1 MIDKREI
8 TPELLVR
15 ITGIL
20 FTKIPF
26 QEVLAGNLS
35 FDGIPKAYIADLMM
49 EDEFFRQAYSKLECE
64 SYAQSIIDYISQ
76 KTAWQTGRSSKQNRS
91 LNVFD
96 LLVQAI
102 QDLLLVENGQ
112 IECSYEQIMFWRML
126 TRQIGEEFP
135 VAARYASWDYVHKQN
150 DRSDFA
156 WPCVS
161 PNNNKHLNLIL
172 HRGIAEHHCHLW
184 GSTPYFHVSW
194 INLMNQLTNS
204 KYINN
209 FQWVTP
215 QTWMDKPYKLPLNEQ
230 RSKAIMQ
237 AQEEEPSVKYG
248 VITQLRAAWIRL
260 YLFERLTGRNSEA
273 LSCADVSDVQD
284 QEKWVSF
291 LLCRDKLQSV
301 LDVYSQIPSEKI
313 DYALNL
319 LPANVKLNSHN
330 YEILI
335 GERWLCYSIFMDYC
349 KPIRQRKLLPQD
361 YNLFFAYILI
371 RTNLRSQMVQNNDL
385 IGFDNFQ
392 RIQRRKNLFAGDPTS
407 DKYLVR
413 LAVNEPLRKKYIKEL
428 EVRITPDVNQ
438 LKRLEQI
445 VNDEDE
451 DNLSLNDRL
460 YYVFHFTK
468 KEERTELDKERN
480 NSQKRMFYRQEKLRK
495 KLMKETR
502 RIIDFRENEPQVA
515 KRVRGI
521 DAASQEIG
529 CRPEVFATV
538 YRRLEDH
545 TVGYDGI
552 LGEYKMLPA
561 LGKTYHVG
569 EDFLDIVDGLRA
581 IDEVIHFLNF
591 DCGDRLGHAIVLG
604 IDVEDWYEKKHR
616 VISISVQDY
625 LDNLAWLYHALN
637 HFVVPDVHAL
647 KERIV
652 SDFEYW
658 FRIVYRNHMRDEEI
672 SRIMACARKE
682 CYEKTNEDHGIY
694 QKHTCHFDIRDY
706 YRAWTLRGDDP
717 SCYSAGYFRKPS
729 PTEVLDPDNYCK
741 VNQQFPAH
749 YEDRYVAEYSL
760 LNFYYQYD
768 EEVRSKGERRIKVDI
783 SDEYVR
789 AVKAIQIEMR
799 YRIARRGISIETNPT
814 SNVLISTFRKYEDH
828 PLLAFYNRG
837 LPVSEQ
843 EEAEC
848 AQLHVSINTDDSGVF
863 YTDLETEYAL
873 IARYVEQIFG
883 DNDRPRFKKADIYA
897 WLNKIRIM
905 GLEQSFRALEFDAI
919 IDE

>member
-8 TPELLVR
+8 TPELLVH

-26 QEVLAGNLS
+26 QSVLTGNLS
-35 FDGIPKAYIADLMM
+35 FNGVPKAYIADLMM
-49 EDEFFRQAYSKLECE
+49 EDEYFRQAYSRLECE

-76 KTAWQTGRSSKQNRS
+76 KTAWQTGRSSIQNKS
-91 LNVFD
+91 LNAFD
-96 LLVQAI
+96 LFLMAI
-102 QDLLLVENGQ
+102 QDLLVVANEQ
-112 IECSYEQIMFWRML
+112 IECCYEQILLWRML
-126 TRQIGEEFP
+126 IRQIGEEYP
-135 VAARYASWDYVHKQN
+135 VSARYAIWDYVHKQN
-150 DRSDFA
+150 DRNDFT

-161 PNNNKHLNLIL
+161 SHNNKHLNLVL

-215 QTWMDKPYKLPLNEQ
+215 QTWMDKSYMLPPNEH
-230 RSKAIMQ
+230 SCKTLMQ
-237 AQEEEPSVKYG
+237 AQDEDPSVKYG
-248 VITQLRAAWIRL
+248 ALTQLRAAWIRL
-260 YLFERLTGRNSEA
+260 YLFERLTGREPEA
-273 LSCADVSDVQD
+273 LTCAEMSYVLD
-284 QEKWVSF
+284 QEKWVQ
-291 LLCRDKLQSV
+291 LILCRDRLQSV
-301 LDVYSQIPSEKI
+301 LDVYSQIPSKKA

-319 LPANVKLNSHN
+319 IPANVKLNSHN

-335 GERWLCYSIFMDYC
+335 GERWLCYTIFMDYC
-349 KPIRQRKLLPQD
+349 KPIKQRKLLPQD

-371 RTNLRSQMVQNNDL
+371 RTNLRSQMVQNNDV

-392 RIQRRKNLFAGDPTS
+392 RIQRRKNLFAGDPNS

-413 LAVNEPLRKKYIKEL
+413 LAVNEPLRKQYIKEL
-428 EVRITPDVNQ
+428 EVRITPDINQ

-445 VNDEDE
+445 VNDEN
-451 DNLSLNDRL
+451 NLSLNNRL
-460 YYVFHFTK
+460 WYVFHFTK
-468 KEERTELDKERN
+468 KEEQSEIDKVGG

-495 KLMKETR
+495 ILMKETR

-515 KRVRGI
+515 KRVLGI

-529 CRPEVFATV
+529 CRPEVFAIV
-538 YRRLEDH
+538 YRRLGDH
-545 TVGYDGI
+545 TVGYKGI
-552 LGEYKMLPA
+552 GDEREMLPA

-581 IDEVIHFLNF
+581 IDEVIQFLNF

-604 IDVEDWYEKKHR
+604 IDVEDWYKKKHHI
-616 VISISVQDY
+616 ISISIQDY

-637 HFVVPDVHAL
+637 HFVVSDVHAL
-647 KERIV
+647 KEKII

-658 FRIVYRNHMRDEEI
+658 FRIVYRNHIKDEVVN
-672 SRIMACARKE
+672 RIMNSARHE
-682 CYEKTNEDHGIY
+682 CYDKTNEDHGLY
-694 QKHTCHFDIRDY
+694 KEHTCHFDIMAY

-717 SCYSAGYFRKPS
+717 TCYSAGYFRKPS
-729 PTEVLDPDNYCK
+729 PIEALDPDTYCK
-741 VNQQFPAH
+741 VNQQFPPR

-768 EEVRSKGERRIKVDI
+768 REVRSEGERRINVDI
-783 SDEYVR
+783 SEEYVR

-799 YRIARRGISIETNPT
+799 YRLARRGLSIETNPT
-814 SNVLISTFRKYEDH
+814 SNVLTSTFRKYEGH

-873 IARYVEQIFG
+873 IARSVEQIIG
-883 DNDRPRFKKADIYA
+883 DDDRPRFKKADIYE

-905 GLEQSFRALEFDAI
+905 GLEQSFKALEFDI
-919 IDE
+919 ITDK

>member
-20 FTKIPF
+20 FAKIPF
-26 QEVLAGNLS
+26 QEVLAGKLF
-35 FDGIPKAYIADLMM
+35 FDGIPKPYIADLMM
-49 EDEFFRQAYSKLECE
+49 EDEYFRQAYSKMECE

-76 KTAWQTGRSSKQNRS
+76 KIAWQTGGSSRQNRS
-91 LNVFD
+91 LNAFD
-96 LLVQAI
+96 LLLLTI
-102 QDLLLVENGQ
+102 QDLLLVTNEQ
-112 IECSYEQIMFWRML
+112 IKCSYEHVLLWRIL
-126 TRQIGEEFP
+126 ARQIGEEFP
-135 VAARYASWDYVHKQN
+135 VSARYASWDYFHKQN
-150 DRSDFA
+150 ERNDFT

-161 PNNNKHLNLIL
+161 PHNNKHLNLIL

-194 INLMNQLTNS
+194 INLMNQLTNG

-215 QTWMDKPYKLPLNEQ
+215 QTWMDKPYRVNLSEH
-230 RSKAIMQ
+230 RSKAVMQ
-237 AQEEEPSVKYG
+237 TQEEEPSVKYG

-260 YLFERLTGRNSEA
+260 YLFERLTERNSEA
-273 LSCADVSDVQD
+273 LSCADIGDVQD
-284 QEKWVSF
+284 QEKWVKF

-301 LDVYSQIPSEKI
+301 LDVYSQIPSEKV

-319 LPANVKLNSHN
+319 LPTNVNLNSHN

-335 GERWLCYSIFMDYC
+335 GERWLCYGVFMDYC
-349 KPIRQRKLLPQD
+349 KPIRQRKLSIQD
-361 YNLFFAYILI
+361 YNLFFAYVLI
-371 RTNLRSQMVQNNDL
+371 RINLRSQMVQNNDV

-392 RIQRRKNLFAGDPTS
+392 RIQRRKNLFAGDPNS

-428 EVRITPDVNQ
+428 EVRITPDINQ

-445 VNDEDE
+445 VNDED
-451 DNLSLNDRL
+451 DISLNGRL

-468 KEERTELDKERN
+468 KEEQTEIGEVVV
-480 NSQKRMFYRQEKLRK
+480 NSQKQMFCRQEKLRK

-515 KRVRGI
+515 KRVLGI

-538 YRRLEDH
+538 YRRLGDH

-552 LGEYKMLPA
+552 EGEHKMLPA

-581 IDEVIHFLNF
+581 IDEVIKFLNF

-604 IDVEDWYEKKHR
+604 IDVEDWYEKKHHI
-616 VISISVQDY
+616 ISISVQDY
-625 LDNLAWLYHALN
+625 LDNLAWLYHMLN
-637 HFVVPDVHAL
+637 HFVVSDVHAL

-652 SDFEYW
+652 SDFEHW
-658 FRIVYRNHMRDEEI
+658 FRIVYRNHIKDEKI
-672 SRIMACARKE
+672 TRIMNCAQHE
-682 CYEKTNEDHGIY
+682 CYGKTKEDHGLY
-694 QKHTCHFDIRDY
+694 KMHTCHFDIMAY

-717 SCYSAGYFRKPS
+717 TCYSAGYFRKPT
-729 PTEVLDPDNYCK
+729 PTEALDPDNYCK
-741 VNQQFPAH
+741 VNQLFPPH

-768 EEVRSKGERRIKVDI
+768 NEVRNKGERRIKVDI
-783 SDEYVR
+783 SKEYVR

-799 YRIARRGISIETNPT
+799 YRIASRGISIETNPT

-828 PLLAFYNRG
+828 PILSFYNRG
-837 LPVSEQ
+837 LTVSEQ
-843 EEAEC
+843 EEEEC

-873 IARYVEQIFG
+873 IARSVEQILD

-905 GLEQSFRALEFDAI
+905 GLEQSFREFEFDI
-919 IDE
+919 FSE